1 MNAKGT
7 AIRRHV
13 IQALSALAL
22 LALLVWG
29 FRPVPRLVDVEPV
42 VRGPLA
48 VTLEAEGRTRVVE
61 RYRISAPVDG
71 QLRRLELEVG
81 DSVQAGQVI
90 AILDA
95 QVSPVLDRR
104 SQERAGARLA
114 SAESEL
120 AATRAAVTAAEASAS
135 LARVELE
142 RIERLAK
149 PGMVSRTQL
158 DQARAESLGRE
169 AELDAA
175 RFRVQSAER
184 DRLAAQAELKYAGEL
199 APGEQG
205 RLELTAPVD
214 GVVLKRESESAR
226 VVRAGDVIL
235 ELGDPGALE
244 IEVDVL
250 SADAVRLAV
259 GRRVW
264 IERWGE
270 PTPLEGRITRIEP
283 VAFTKVSALG
293 VEEQRVWVIVALTTR
308 RAEWARLGDG
318 YRVNARFVLWEAED
332 VLQVPTS
339 SLFRHGEGWA
349 LFCAVDEHARLT
361 PVELGHRGA
370 LQTELRGGLE
380 IGTAV
385 IVHPDRE
392 LADGTRVQIS
402 D

>member
-22 LALLVWG
+22 LALLIWG

-42 VRGPLA
+42 TRGPLV

-61 RYRISAPVDG
+61 RYRISAPIDG

-81 DSVQAGQVI
+81 DPVRAGQVI
-90 AILDA
+90 AVLDA

-104 SQERAGARLA
+104 SQERARARLA
-114 SAESEL
+114 GAESEL
-120 AATRAAVTAAEASAS
+120 AATRAAVTAAEAAAS
-135 LARVELE
+135 LARIELE

-158 DQARAESLGRE
+158 DQARAESLGRA
-169 AELDAA
+169 AELEAA

-184 DRLAAQAELKYAGEL
+184 DRLAVQAELEYAGEP

-205 RLELTAPVD
+205 RLELTAPAD

-226 VVRAGDVIL
+226 VVHAGELIL
-235 ELGDPGALE
+235 EIGDPGALE
-244 IEVDVL
+244 IAVDVL

-259 GRRVW
+259 GMRVR
-264 IERWGE
+264 IERWGQSS
-270 PTPLEGRITRIEP
+270 PLEARIKRIEP
-283 VAFTKVSALG
+283 VAFTKISALG
-293 VEEQRVWVIVALTTR
+293 VEEQRVWVIVALTAP
-308 RAEWARLGDG
+308 RADWSRLGDG

-349 LFCAVDEHARLT
+349 VLRAVDGRARLT
-361 PVELGHRGA
+361 PVEIGRRGA
-370 LQTELRGGLE
+370 LRTELRRGLE
-380 IGTAV
+380 IGAAV

-392 LADGTRVQIS
+392 LADGTRVERRQ
-402 D
+402 

>member
-22 LALLVWG
+22 LALLIWG

-42 VRGPLA
+42 TRGPLV

-61 RYRISAPVDG
+61 RYRISAPIDG

-81 DSVQAGQVI
+81 DPVRAGQVI
-90 AILDA
+90 AVLDA

-104 SQERAGARLA
+104 SQERARARLA
-114 SAESEL
+114 GAESEL
-120 AATRAAVTAAEASAS
+120 AATRAAVTAAEAAAS
-135 LARVELE
+135 LARIELE

-158 DQARAESLGRE
+158 DQARAESLGRA
-169 AELDAA
+169 AELEAA

-184 DRLAAQAELKYAGEL
+184 DRLAVQAELEYAGEP

-205 RLELTAPVD
+205 RLELTAPAD

-226 VVRAGDVIL
+226 VVHAGELIL
-235 ELGDPGALE
+235 EIGDPGALE
-244 IEVDVL
+244 IAVDVL

-259 GRRVW
+259 GMRVW
-264 IERWGE
+264 IERWGQSS
-270 PTPLEGRITRIEP
+270 PLEARIKRIEP
-283 VAFTKVSALG
+283 VAFTKISALG
-293 VEEQRVWVIVALTTR
+293 VEEQRVWVIVALTAP
-308 RAEWARLGDG
+308 RADWSRLGDG

-349 LFCAVDEHARLT
+349 VLRAVDGRARLT
-361 PVELGHRGA
+361 PVEIGRRGA
-370 LQTELRGGLE
+370 LRTELRRGLE
-380 IGTAV
+380 IGAAV

-392 LADGTRVQIS
+392 LADGTRVERRQ
-402 D
+402 

>member
-22 LALLVWG
+22 LALLIWG

-42 VRGPLA
+42 TRGPLV

-61 RYRISAPVDG
+61 RYRISAPIDG

-81 DSVQAGQVI
+81 DPVRAGQVI
-90 AILDA
+90 AVLDA

-104 SQERAGARLA
+104 SQERARARLA
-114 SAESEL
+114 GAESEL
-120 AATRAAVTAAEASAS
+120 AATRAAVTAAEAAAS
-135 LARVELE
+135 LARIELE

-158 DQARAESLGRE
+158 DQARAESLGRA
-169 AELDAA
+169 AELEAA

-184 DRLAAQAELKYAGEL
+184 DRLAVQAELEYAGEP

-205 RLELTAPVD
+205 RLELTAPAD

-226 VVRAGDVIL
+226 VVHAGELIL
-235 ELGDPGALE
+235 EIGDPGALE
-244 IEVDVL
+244 IVVDVL

-259 GRRVW
+259 AMRVR
-264 IERWGE
+264 IERWGQSS
-270 PTPLEGRITRIEP
+270 PLEARIKRIEP
-283 VAFTKVSALG
+283 VAFTKISALG
-293 VEEQRVWVIVALTTR
+293 VEEQRVWVIVALTAP
-308 RAEWARLGDG
+308 RADWSRLGDG

-349 LFCAVDEHARLT
+349 VLRAVDGRARLT
-361 PVELGHRGA
+361 PVEIGRRGA
-370 LQTELRGGLE
+370 LRTELRRGLE
-380 IGTAV
+380 IGAAV

-392 LADGTRVQIS
+392 LADGTRVERRQ
-402 D
+402 

>member
-42 VRGPLA
+42 TRGPLV

-61 RYRISAPVDG
+61 RYRISAPIDG

-81 DSVQAGQVI
+81 DPVRAGQVI
-90 AILDA
+90 AVLDA

-104 SQERAGARLA
+104 SQERARARLA
-114 SAESEL
+114 GAESDL
-120 AATRAAVTAAEASAS
+120 AATLAAVTAAEAAAS
-135 LARVELE
+135 LARIELE

-158 DQARAESLGRE
+158 DQARAESLGRA
-169 AELDAA
+169 AELEAA

-184 DRLAAQAELKYAGEL
+184 DRLAVQAELEYAGEP

-205 RLELTAPVD
+205 RLELTAPAD

-226 VVRAGDVIL
+226 VVHAGDLIL
-235 ELGDPGALE
+235 EIGDPGALE

-259 GRRVW
+259 GMRVR

-270 PTPLEGRITRIEP
+270 PAALEGRIARIEP
-283 VAFTKVSALG
+283 VAFTKISALG
-293 VEEQRVWVIVALTTR
+293 VEEQRVWVIVALTAP
-308 RAEWARLGDG
+308 RADWSRLGDG

-349 LFCAVDEHARLT
+349 VFRAVDGRARLS
-361 PVELGHRGA
+361 PVEIGRRGA
-370 LQTELRGGLE
+370 LRTELRRGLE
-380 IGTAV
+380 IGAAV

-392 LADGTRVQIS
+392 LADGTRVERRQ
-402 D
+402 